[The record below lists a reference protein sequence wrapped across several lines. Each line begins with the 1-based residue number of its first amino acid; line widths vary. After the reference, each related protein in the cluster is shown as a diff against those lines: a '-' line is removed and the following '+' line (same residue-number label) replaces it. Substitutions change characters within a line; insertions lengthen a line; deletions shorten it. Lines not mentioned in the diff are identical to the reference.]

1 MSPLILGLVLMLVAV
16 AVGSLCVLH
25 NRRLADPARDQ
36 RLHDDDSAVVAATL
50 VAATASS
57 AAGCD
62 AGSSCS

>member
-1 MSPLILGLVLMLVAV
+1 MSPLILGLVLVLVAV

-25 NRRLADPARDQ
+25 AKRLADPPNDK
-36 RLHDDDSAVVAATL
+36 RLHDDDSALVAATL